1 MSGSV
6 RIKFCGIRS
15 VADAQAAV
23 EAGADLIGLNFVAG
37 SPREVDLRQAEEIC
51 REFERLQVERV
62 ALFRNAGWDD
72 IEHVLRRCD
81 FDRVQFHG
89 DESWEQV
96 EEVDLP
102 VIKAIRGA
110 DLEAAEGYPGTL
122 LLLDHPLDGGGTGK
136 VWDWSEAAELIGHGH
151 DVLLAGGLTPEN
163 VETALAEIGELLP
176 WGVDCA
182 TGVEGEGFRK
192 DPAKMVAFVDAV
204 RRAEDAGSG
213 GGKKPGEDEA

>member
-15 VADAQAAV
+15 LADAEAAV

-37 SPREVDLRQAEEIC
+37 SPREIDLRQAEEIC
-51 REFERLQVERV
+51 RGLESLPVERV
-62 ALFRNAGWDD
+62 ALFRAAGWADLA
-72 IEHVLRRCD
+72 HVIRRCE
-81 FDRVQFHG
+81 FDRGQFHG
-89 DESWEQV
+89 EESWEQV

-110 DLEAAEGYPGTL
+110 DLEAAETYPGTL
-122 LLLDHPLDGGGTGK
+122 LLLDHPVDGGGAGK
-136 VWDWSEAAELIGHGH
+136 AWDWSEAAELIGQGH
-151 DVLLAGGLTPEN
+151 DVILAGGLTPDN

-192 DPAKMVAFVDAV
+192 DPAKMAAFVEAV